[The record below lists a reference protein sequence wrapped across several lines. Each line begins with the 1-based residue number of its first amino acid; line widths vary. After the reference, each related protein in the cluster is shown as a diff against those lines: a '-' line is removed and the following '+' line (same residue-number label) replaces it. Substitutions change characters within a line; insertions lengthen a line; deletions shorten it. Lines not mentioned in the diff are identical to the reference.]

1 MVKECKII
9 IRKRVTINNSNG
21 KERKAMAGLPEPG
34 RNLTPITWN
43 HRSCGSPWEM
53 WYVSVHLPLGKSGL
67 TWGRKSEKQLYC
79 VGKWC
84 CFPDQ
89 ELWARPQTDLAWPL
103 RAWGALWKHKVLRA
117 TGRSKSWKNAN
128 NLVFLWI
135 KHKLT
140 WPTGSL
146 CCLTILKVFGVVCWG
161 VVNSLESCSAFLF
174 TFTAGQALL
183 VFLRLNLWAQ
193 RMLCRVGLL
202 GKVRGTAQHFRAFG
216 FPCVVMQHWAAQGN
230 IFIAQMSFQ

>member
-1 MVKECKII
+1 
-9 IRKRVTINNSNG
+9 
-21 KERKAMAGLPEPG
+21 MAGLPEPG

-53 WYVSVHLPLGKSGL
+53 WYISVHLPLGKSGP
-67 TWGRKSEKQLYC
+67 TWGRTYEKQLYC

-183 VFLRLNLWAQ
+183 VFLRLNLWAPGQ
-193 RMLCRVGLL
+193 GERHSTALQGLWFPLCGNAALGCTGKYLYCPNVFSIGKKWQFFLL
-202 GKVRGTAQHFRAFG
+202 LRL
-216 FPCVVMQHWAAQGN
+216 
-230 IFIAQMSFQ
+230 